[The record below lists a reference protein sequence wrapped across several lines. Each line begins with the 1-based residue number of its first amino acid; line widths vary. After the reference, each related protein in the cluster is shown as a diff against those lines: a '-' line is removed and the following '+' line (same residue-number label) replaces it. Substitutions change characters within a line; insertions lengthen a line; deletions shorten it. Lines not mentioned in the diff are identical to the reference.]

1 MVYVD
6 ERRRAGCKTDAERQ
20 AYAEGLEVAAQR
32 ARYLFKHQNFEA
44 PEPGETDRYAE
55 GLEIACDVLSSLLE
69 EAADEA
75 RAKPLREE

>member
-1 MVYVD
+1 MGYVD

-20 AYAEGLEVAAQR
+20 AYAEGLEDAAQR

-55 GLEIACDVLSSLLE
+55 GFEIACDVLSSLLE

-75 RAKPLREE
+75 RAKPLRAE